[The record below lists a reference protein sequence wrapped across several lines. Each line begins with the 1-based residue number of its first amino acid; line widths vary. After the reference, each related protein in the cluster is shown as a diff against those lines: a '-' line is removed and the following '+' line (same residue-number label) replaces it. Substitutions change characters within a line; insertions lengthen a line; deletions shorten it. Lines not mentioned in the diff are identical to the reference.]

1 MNGGKVYI
9 VGAGPGDRELI
20 TVKGLRAI
28 QEADVILYDR
38 LINKDLL
45 NYAKR
50 SAELIYCGKLP
61 NFHTLKQETINRF
74 LIKYAKAGKVVTR
87 LKGGDP
93 FIYGRGGEEAE
104 ALKAHNIRFEIVP
117 GVTSGIAG
125 PAYAGIPV
133 THRQYSGSVAIVT
146 GHRSQDGTEL
156 IQWEH
161 ISKGADTIVIYMGM
175 KNLAYIC
182 EQLTKHGRSEQT
194 PVAVIHWATTNKQ
207 ETVIGTLADIVDK
220 TAKADVKN
228 PAIIVVG
235 EVVKLSHTLS
245 WFAHE
250 ANDFELSLII

>member
-1 MNGGKVYI
+1 VNGGKVYI

-45 NYAKR
+45 DYAKR

-74 LIKYAKAGKVVTR
+74 LIRHAKAGKVVTR

-104 ALKAHNIRFEIVP
+104 ALKAHNIPFEIVP
-117 GVTSGIAG
+117 GITSGIAG
-125 PAYAGIPV
+125 PAYAGIPL
-133 THRQYSGSVAIVT
+133 THREYSGSVAIVT
-146 GHRSQDGTEL
+146 GHRSKDGTEV

-161 ISKGADTIVIYMGM
+161 IAKGVDTVVIYMGM
-175 KNLAYIC
+175 NSLGYIC
-182 EQLTKHGRSEQT
+182 EQLIKHGRDEQT
-194 PVAVIHWATTNKQ
+194 PVAIIHWATTNKQ
-207 ETVIGTLADIVDK
+207 ETVIGTLANIVE
-220 TAKADVKN
+220 KAVKANVAN
-228 PAIIVVG
+228 PSIIVVG

-245 WFAHE
+245 WFSHE
-250 ANDFELSLII
+250 ANDLELSLII

>member
-1 MNGGKVYI
+1 PI
-9 VGAGPGDRELI
+9 F
-20 TVKGLRAI
+20 
-28 QEADVILYDR
+28 LYDR

-146 GHRSQDGTEL
+146 GHRSKDGTEL

-207 ETVIGTLADIVDK
+207 E
-220 TAKADVKN
+220 
-228 PAIIVVG
+228 
-235 EVVKLSHTLS
+235 
-245 WFAHE
+245 
-250 ANDFELSLII
+250 